1 MSNKKEVNLE
11 VGKFF
16 SEELK
21 VGLQTIYIRYHR
33 VLLKDDNYK
42 QRKVFLSE
50 QFCLNV
56 NGEISLNTKGEVEIE
71 RFSRKIFSEI
81 TEKEYLEKRDEMLFN
96 LNNKLKT
103 NNYENK

>member
-1 MSNKKEVNLE
+1 MNNKKEVNLE

-21 VGLQTIYIRYHR
+21 LGLQTIYIRYHR
-33 VLLKDDNYK
+33 VLSRDDNYK

-71 RFSRKIFSEI
+71 RFSRKVFSEI
-81 TEKEYLEKRDEMLFN
+81 TESEYLKKRDEMLFN
-96 LNNKLKT
+96 LNVKLEKNGNK
-103 NNYENK
+103 